1 VLHETGSGLFAY
13 PKGHPSSLSKDAT
26 GIRLPCCDDV
36 ENRIRQMR
44 SDNGLLDSTK
54 MLVLIS
60 LATNEMVKY
69 ICMYPY
75 VWYMDC
81 TSGTNREKKDLF
93 VVAVRSASGDTLPV
107 NLTVIP
113 SAQKWVFETIY
124 KTAFPNLYSPDVC
137 SMNRLVLTDE
147 EKAEY
152 EPFQLAIETTDYF
165 QQSKVMLCT
174 FHAIWMSFK
183 VDLYPVLDNIPHGGA
198 LREFA
203 YCYSML
209 FSILCFEHSPL
220 IFLHA

>member
-1 VLHETGSGLFAY
+1 
-13 PKGHPSSLSKDAT
+13 
-26 GIRLPCCDDV
+26 
-36 ENRIRQMR
+36 MR
-44 SDNGLLDSTK
+44 SDNGLLNSTK

-60 LATNEMVKY
+60 LATNEMVKFM
-69 ICMYPY
+69 CMYPD
-75 VWYMDC
+75 VWYMDT

-124 KTAFPNLYSPDVC
+124 KSAFPQLYSPDVC

-165 QQSKVMLCT
+165 NQSTVMLCT

-183 VDLYPVLDNIPHGGA
+183 VDLYPVLHNIPHGGA
-198 LREFA
+198 LREIVI
-203 YCYSML
+203 CYSIV
-209 FSILCFEHSPL
+209 FSVLYFEHSCL
-220 IFLHA
+220 TFLHGCINYLCLRLASMKIS

>member
-1 VLHETGSGLFAY
+1 
-13 PKGHPSSLSKDAT
+13 
-26 GIRLPCCDDV
+26 
-36 ENRIRQMR
+36 MR
-44 SDNGLLDSTK
+44 SDNGLIDSTK

-60 LATNEMVKY
+60 LATNEMVKFM
-69 ICMYPY
+69 CMYPD

-107 NLTVIP
+107 NVTVIP

-124 KTAFPNLYSPDVC
+124 KTAFPQLYTPEVC

-152 EPFQLAIETTDYF
+152 EPFQLAIETTDF
-165 QQSKVMLCT
+165 FEQSKVMLCT

-183 VDLYPVLDNIPHGGA
+183 VELYPLFDNITHGGA
-198 LREFA
+198 LREIVT
-203 YCYSML
+203 CCSIL
-209 FSILCFEHSPL
+209 FSLFGFQNSCFT
-220 IFLHA
+220 FVNY

>member
-1 VLHETGSGLFAY
+1 
-13 PKGHPSSLSKDAT
+13 
-26 GIRLPCCDDV
+26 
-36 ENRIRQMR
+36 MR

-60 LATNEMVKY
+60 LATNEMVKFM
-69 ICMYPY
+69 CMYPD
-75 VWYMDC
+75 VWYMDT

-124 KTAFPNLYSPDVC
+124 KSVFPQLYTPDVC

-165 QQSKVMLCT
+165 NQSTVMLCT

-198 LREFA
+198 LREIVI
-203 YCYSML
+203 CYSIV
-209 FSILCFEHSPL
+209 FSVLYFEHSCL
-220 IFLHA
+220 TFLHV